1 MLGEE
6 VYSIIN
12 DYLGTP
18 VQAYNSNGKLIW
30 ERELDI
36 YGKTRKIEGDQNLIP
51 FLYQGQYYDHDIE
64 LAYNRFRY
72 YDPEAGRY
80 ISQDPI
86 GLLSGEPN
94 FYAYV
99 RDSNTW
105 IDPFGLNGELVYQL
119 VGKDGVNY
127 YGITSR
133 DALTRMNEHIAN
145 GKVFDR
151 MEVLADN
158 LSHDQAR
165 SIEGALIR
173 KRMNER
179 LSLSDRRNL
188 SIEEQLKKAG
198 LDNKNRGRVKERWLS
213 DNPLDDL
220 SDKMN
225 KKPKKVKCG

>member
-1 MLGEE
+1 M
-6 VYSIIN
+6 
-12 DYLGTP
+12 
-18 VQAYNSNGKLIW
+18 A
-30 ERELDI
+30 
-36 YGKTRKIEGDQNLIP
+36 
-51 FLYQGQYYDHDIE
+51 
-64 LAYNRFRY
+64 
-72 YDPEAGRY
+72 
-80 ISQDPI
+80 
-86 GLLSGEPN
+86 SGEPN

-99 RDSNTW
+99 SDSNSW
-105 IDPFGLNGELVYQL
+105 VDVFGLNGELVYQL

-145 GKVFDR
+145 GKVFDK
-151 MEVLADN
+151 MEILADN
-158 LSHDQAR
+158 LTHDQAR

-179 LSLSDRRNL
+179 LSLRDRRNL
-188 SIEEQLKKAG
+188 SIKEQLEKAG

-225 KKPKKVKCG
+225 KKPKKVKFH

>member
-1 MLGEE
+1 LF
-6 VYSIIN
+6 
-12 DYLGTP
+12 
-18 VQAYNSNGKLIW
+18 
-30 ERELDI
+30 R
-36 YGKTRKIEGDQNLIP
+36 
-51 FLYQGQYYDHDIE
+51 YQGQYEDIE
-64 LAYNRFRY
+64 TGLYYNRYRY
-72 YDPEAGRY
+72 YDANSGTY

-86 GLLSGEPN
+86 GLASGEPN
-94 FYAYV
+94 FYSYV
-99 RDSNTW
+99 NDSNSY

-145 GKVFDR
+145 GKVFDK
-151 MEVLADN
+151 MEILADN

-173 KRMNER
+173 KRMRENIDKF
-179 LSLSDRRNL
+179 SATD
-188 SIEEQLKKAG
+188 SIEDKLRKSG
-198 LDNKNRGRVKERWLS
+198 LTNKNRGRVKERWLS

-225 KKPKKVKCG
+225 KKPKKVKCH